1 VVTRNLVG
9 RLASPL
15 LRLITDRLRGINQRF
30 KRLADRLAA
39 GTYRPRRY
47 HGRKPTEQ
55 KPRQKSPLPQQ
66 FGWLLAL
73 APELIG
79 NRSQLDHLL
88 QDPAMVALIA
98 AAPAPMA
105 RILRP
110 LCWMLRLEPPPI
122 LARPRPAPP
131 SRKTRK
137 KSPPRSRPPKAQ
149 PARPAPAS
157 PGPPGPPA
165 PPVPRSCGPPLKA

>member
-15 LRLITDRLRGINQRF
+15 LRLITDRLRGINQKF
-30 KRLADRLAA
+30 KRLADALAA
-39 GTYRPRRY
+39 GTYKPRRY
-47 HGRKPTEQ
+47 HGRKPAAAA
-55 KPRQKSPLPQQ
+55 KPRQKSPLPLK

-79 NRSQLDHLL
+79 NRSQLQHLL

-98 AAPAPMA
+98 QAPAPMA

-122 LARPRPAPP
+122 LARVPAAAATPRG
-131 SRKTRK
+131 KTPK
-137 KSPPRSRPPKAQ
+137 KCRPRSRPPDQQSPPAAQ
-149 PARPAPAS
+149 PARS
-157 PGPPGPPA
+157 A
-165 PPVPRSCGPPLKA
+165 PPDPRACGPPLPA